1 MLEVNKNCAVAQIF
15 IDDFSFTQEVHYWR
29 RTYLNVDFV
38 HFIFVTHYH
47 GILRKRSRQILCY
60 QAKNST
66 QFCSNYTGHGELLEL
81 RLLEKSARH
90 VFIIARQRS
99 SNKINFGQLLD
110 NELICGST
118 GFEQ

>member
-1 MLEVNKNCAVAQIF
+1 MRKIHQFKYLKIK
-15 IDDFSFTQEVHYWR
+15 SQE
-29 RTYLNVDFV
+29 
-38 HFIFVTHYH
+38 
-47 GILRKRSRQILCY
+47 LRIIKLLLLLL
-60 QAKNST
+60 
-66 QFCSNYTGHGELLEL
+66 GHGELLEL